1 MRIPYFI
8 VILIVP
14 ILLNVLPSNA
24 ESLPPQ
30 YALGLGLDIA
40 GGTFGTGSTSTY
52 ATAPLMIDWFPTER
66 LDVELTVPLLYQRTT
81 NVGHA
86 VLGTGVQSPS
96 KSVARGSMYGAG
108 GSVGGTGSGGAMGAP
123 GGGGGG
129 GGMFGGEYGLGDI
142 TLTCGYVF
150 IKDSD
155 TTPQMRPILYV
166 KFPTADESKGFG
178 TGEFDFGGGVAFS
191 KWLDN
196 WQPFAEGRYIVQ
208 GGAHDETGALNFVT
222 ADAGVAYSWSERL
235 ATSMYARFGSRLFDG
250 LSAPLEARLKT
261 VWRFGERA
269 YTEVYAL
276 KGLSDGSPDYGGGI
290 SVFREF

>member
-1 MRIPYFI
+1 MLKSYLMLVLF
-8 VILIVP
+8 VLF
-14 ILLNVLPSNA
+14 LLNVLPSYA
-24 ESLPPQ
+24 ESPPPQ
-30 YALGLGLDIA
+30 FAVGLGLEIA

-52 ATAPLMIDWFPTER
+52 ATAPLVVDWFPTER

-81 NVGHA
+81 TVGHA
-86 VLGTGVQSPS
+86 VLGAGVQSQA
-96 KSVARGSMYGAG
+96 KSVARGGMYGAG
-108 GSVGGTGSGGAMGAP
+108 GSVSGAGTVGAMGPA
-123 GGGGGG
+123 GGGGS
-129 GGMFGGEYGLGDI
+129 GMFGGEYGLGDI
-142 TLTCGYVF
+142 TLTGGYVV

-155 TTPQMRPILYV
+155 TSPQMRPTLYV
-166 KFPTADESKGFG
+166 KFPTADESRGFG
-178 TGEFDFGGGVAFS
+178 TGEFDYGGGVAVS
-191 KWLDN
+191 KWLGN

-269 YTEVYAL
+269 YTEVYAH